1 MKKWVISL
9 LSVGIL
15 WGTFGVSGSSD
26 LALPNSVEETVQA
39 DVSNNNDER
48 TINYEVYK
56 KDSSE
61 LSPADTFFTKSA
73 EISSND
79 DGTYKVTIT
88 AEISNLTSLEVTA
101 INEQNSSESASYM
114 KNDKKYVDISFNI
127 KQLSDLEKPIDGTV
141 QTKLINYNINKTDVS
156 FKFDSS
162 SLDELGPKKSFSD
175 SLKSITDAETENN
188 SVDTTDTTIL
198 KKSKQDSN
206 IIATPDSSTQT
217 ENTNDNKGNDRTI
230 LKELTYKVDKSVGDG
245 ALISPYF
252 TNTAKVI
259 QDSNGTYYVEL
270 TVKYPKKF
278 GNSAIKINYLNH
290 QKPINLSF
298 TSVGDSNYLRVAFP
312 ISSMMALSKDI
323 DGNVSLNLPEFGID
337 KNLNFKL
344 DFGSVNTADLTSLT
358 NNSDLPGLLSKLGK
372 VDSETVRSD
381 KTDSTKNKLI
391 TLPQTG
397 EQTDGALGVIGGLL
411 LILWIVLI
419 KETYLKK

>member
-101 INEQNSSESASYM
+101 INEQNPSESASYM

-298 TSVGDSNYLRVAFP
+298 TSVGDS
-312 ISSMMALSKDI
+312 LS
-323 DGNVSLNLPEFGID
+323 
-337 KNLNFKL
+337 
-344 DFGSVNTADLTSLT
+344 
-358 NNSDLPGLLSKLGK
+358 
-372 VDSETVRSD
+372 
-381 KTDSTKNKLI
+381 
-391 TLPQTG
+391 
-397 EQTDGALGVIGGLL
+397 
-411 LILWIVLI
+411 
-419 KETYLKK
+419 

>member
-101 INEQNSSESASYM
+101 INEQNPSESASYM

-419 KETYLKK
+419 KKTYLKK

>member
-101 INEQNSSESASYM
+101 INEQNPSESASYM

>member
-15 WGTFGVSGSSD
+15 WGTFGVSESSD

-101 INEQNSSESASYM
+101 INEQNPSESASYM

>member
-101 INEQNSSESASYM
+101 INEQNPSESASYM

-162 SLDELGPKKSFSD
+162 SLDELGPKKSFPD